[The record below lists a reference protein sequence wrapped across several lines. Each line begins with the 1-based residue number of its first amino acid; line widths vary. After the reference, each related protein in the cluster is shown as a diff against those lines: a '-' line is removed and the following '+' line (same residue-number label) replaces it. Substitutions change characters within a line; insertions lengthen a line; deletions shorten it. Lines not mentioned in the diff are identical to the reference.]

1 MSLLAGKHLSVF
13 GIGPIYVGTITLL
26 TILGIGLSIQGR
38 LPFIALVQADK
49 VFFVLGIGCII
60 LGIVLWLTGAL
71 FSKLN
76 QSIKN
81 NQLVTGGIYAFVRN
95 PIYSAFMFLLTGMI
109 LIYANILLFILP
121 CFYWLLMTV
130 LLKVSEEKWLSE
142 LYGEKYLAYCKRV
155 NRCLPWY
162 RG

>member
-1 MSLLAGKHLSVF
+1 MSLLAEKHLSVF
-13 GIGPIYVGTITLL
+13 GIGPIYVGTIALL
-26 TILGIGLSIQGR
+26 TVLGIGLSVTGKI
-38 LPFIALVQADK
+38 PFVSLEGADK

-95 PIYSAFMFLLTGMI
+95 PIYSAFMFLFTGI
-109 LIYANILLFILP
+109 LLLYGNILLFILP
-121 CFYWLLMTV
+121 LVYWLLMTL
-130 LLKVSEEKWLSE
+130 LLKASEEKWLSE
-142 LYGEKYLAYCKRV
+142 LYGEEYLAYCKRV

>member
-1 MSLLAGKHLSVF
+1 MSPLAGKHLSVF
-13 GIGPIYVGTITLL
+13 GIGPIYVGTIASL
-26 TILGIGLSIQGR
+26 TVLGIGLSIRGR
-38 LPFIALVQADK
+38 LPFIALVQVDR
-49 VFFVLGIGCII
+49 VFFVGGIGCII

-95 PIYSAFMFLLTGMI
+95 PIYSAFMFLFTGMI

-142 LYGEKYLAYCKRV
+142 LYGEEYLAYCKRV